1 MCIYHVLKANQQ
13 DVCFR
18 DKICFKLNTLIWS
31 PAFIF
36 GYDLIKFPLQAVKK
50 HEEYFHERCS
60 QLEKEFR
67 DLLTL
72 DIRPHQSNGTDGHYK
87 TQL

>member
-1 MCIYHVLKANQQ
+1 MSICIQH
-13 DVCFR
+13 
-18 DKICFKLNTLIWS
+18 KIKRGNLIDTKLLNRMSI
-31 PAFIF
+31 PF
-36 GYDLIKFPLQAVKK
+36 QAVKK